1 MSLTH
6 SNKTYIE
13 QYYQFL
19 LDNPDK
25 ACEKVLC
32 VYKKLVNDLHNPK
45 EITFYNSITE
55 EEETHKYIFDEQKGT
70 KPIRFIE
77 KFCRHSKGR
86 WAGKPIE
93 LELFQKAFI
102 EALYG
107 FVDEE
112 TGLRKYKKAVFLV
125 GRKNG
130 KSTLDSGLG
139 NYMFMMDGEQGSE
152 IYATAVKKEQAKIVW
167 DEAKR
172 MVKQSPDLCKR
183 VRTLITG
190 MFYDKTNSTFKA
202 LASDSNSLDG
212 LNTSFCICDE
222 IHAWKDKNLLDV
234 MYDSM
239 SAREQPILLETSTM
253 GTVRESVFDN
263 EYDYCSDILDGYEG
277 KSNAVDETILPV
289 IYELDKPIEWQDEK
303 KWFKANPGLGVMK
316 NIQDLRDK
324 VQRAK
329 NNPTELVNLL
339 CKDFNIRQ
347 NEQDKWMNFR
357 DIDNEAT
364 YTDEDIFDVYAVGG
378 VDLSSTTDLT
388 CATILIQKKGI
399 KYVLQQYFIPQSN
412 LEYKIKDDKIPYDKW
427 EKRGLVTICEG
438 ARVDYSEVTKWFLR
452 MKDEHEIATMWIGYD
467 PWNSNY
473 WIQEMDRCGFNA
485 CEIRQGAK
493 TLSNPMKQLEADLI
507 EKKVNYNNNP
517 ILKWCLLNTNVK
529 RDEND
534 NIRPV
539 KGQKQRQRID
549 GAVSLIIAYATLDKN
564 MNDYLSLQ
572 EE

>member
-1 MSLTH
+1 MS
-6 SNKTYIE
+6 SIE
-13 QYYQFL
+13 EYYNFL
-19 LDNPDK
+19 LENPDK
-25 ACEKVLC
+25 ACSKILC
-32 VYKKLVNDLHNPK
+32 VYKKLVNDIKKPK

-55 EEETHKYIFDEQKGT
+55 EEETHRFIFDEKKAQ

-77 KFCRHSKGR
+77 QFCRHSKGK
-86 WAGKPIE
+86 WAGQPIQ
-93 LELFQKAFI
+93 LELYQKAFI

-107 FVDEE
+107 FIDEE

-139 NYMFMMDGEQGSE
+139 NYMLMKDGEGGAE
-152 IYATAVKKEQAKIVW
+152 VYATAVKRDQAKIVW

-172 MVKQSPDLCKR
+172 MVKQSPALAKR
-183 VRTLITG
+183 VRCIITG
-190 MFYDKTNSTFKA
+190 MFYDKTNSSFKA

-253 GTVRESVFDN
+253 GTIRESVFDN
-263 EYDYCSDILDGYEG
+263 EYDYCSEVLEGYEG
-277 KSNAVDETILPV
+277 KSNVVDETILPV
-289 IYELDKPIEWQDEK
+289 IYELDKAIEWQDEK
-303 KWFKANPGLGVMK
+303 KWYKANPGLGVIK
-316 NIQDLRDK
+316 NIKDLRDK

-329 NNPTELVNLL
+329 NNPSELVNLL
-339 CKDFNIRQ
+339 CKDFNVRQ
-347 NEQDKWMNFR
+347 SEQDKWLRFEDVN
-357 DIDNEAT
+357 NEAKF
-364 YTDEDIFDVYAVGG
+364 EESDIYDTYAVGG
-378 VDLSSTTDLT
+378 VDLSATTDLT
-388 CATILIQKKGI
+388 CATAVIFKGGK

-427 EKRGLVTICEG
+427 EKLGLVTICEG
-438 ARVDYSEVTKWFLR
+438 AKVDYSQVTQWFIR
-452 MKDEHEIATMWIGYD
+452 IKDDYQINTLWIGYD
-467 PWNSNY
+467 PWNSQY
-473 WIQEMDRCGFNA
+473 WIEEMDKCGFNA
-485 CEIRQGAK
+485 YEVRQGAK
-493 TLSNPMKQLEADLI
+493 TMSNPMKLLEADLI
-507 EKKVNYNNNP
+507 DKKVIYNNNP
-517 ILKWCLLNTNVK
+517 ILKWCLTNTNVK

-539 KGQKQRQRID
+539 KGTKQRARID
-549 GAVSLIIAYATLDKN
+549 GAVSLIIAYAVLYEN
-564 MNDYLSLQ
+564 MNDYLSVQ